1 MNDLIKYLIE
11 KIRSK
16 PIGAEA
22 LLLFAL
28 FAALLGLVQYFET
41 NRVAFAIL
49 RNYIFQAG
57 TVFITS
63 TWVAS
68 ICWRYAKF
76 RTLKIIATSALI
88 VLGIVGSA
96 WIIQSSHINKLLVR
110 IVFDNSLELTPES
123 MTQLLN
129 KLRSPLFDI
138 EISDKAVS
146 INTAT
151 QATITDNEARLALM
165 KANLLKSSSES
176 SYRLPILVTARMLE
190 DDEWQNLLMI
200 SWSDAVVISVWDVSS
215 NTSLSDTV
223 VNRYVATSVAFETMV
238 SNALRSN
245 KHILEDRPPELYK
258 GCLHDFH
265 RTRQTYI
272 LQSQNPNLC
281 EQEEKAM
288 RHIFGGATVRELK
301 SIFNNIAQNAPKPPN
316 E

>member
-22 LLLFAL
+22 LLLFAV
-28 FAALLGLVQYFET
+28 FAALVALVQYFET

-49 RNYIFQAG
+49 QNYIFQAG
-57 TVFITS
+57 ATFITS

-76 RTLKIIATSALI
+76 HTLKIIATSVLI
-88 VLGIVGSA
+88 VLGIAGSA
-96 WIIQSSHINKLLVR
+96 WIVQSSHIKKLPIR
-110 IVFDNSLELTPES
+110 IVFDDSLQMTPES

-146 INTAT
+146 IAT
-151 QATITDNEARLALM
+151 STQTTITDNEARMALA
-165 KANLLKSSSES
+165 KTSLLKSSGGSRH
-176 SYRLPILVTARMLE
+176 RLPILITARMLKN
-190 DDEWQNLLMI
+190 DEWQNLLMI
-200 SWSDAVVISVWDVSS
+200 SWSDAVVISAWHVSS
-215 NTSLSDTV
+215 NSSLSDPV
-223 VNRYVATSVAFETMV
+223 VNRYVATSVAFETLV
-238 SNALRSN
+238 SNALTSN
-245 KHILEDRPPELYK
+245 RHILEERPPDLYK

-272 LQSQNPNLC
+272 LQSQNPSLC
-281 EQEEKAM
+281 EPEEKAI
-288 RHIFGGATVRELK
+288 RHIFGGATVKELK
-301 SIFNNIAQNAPKPPN
+301 AIFSKIAQNVP
-316 E
+316 